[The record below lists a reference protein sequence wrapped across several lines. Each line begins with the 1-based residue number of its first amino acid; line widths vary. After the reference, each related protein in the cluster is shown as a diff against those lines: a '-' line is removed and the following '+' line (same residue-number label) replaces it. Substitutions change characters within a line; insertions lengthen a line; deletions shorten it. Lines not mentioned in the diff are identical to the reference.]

1 MVKEVFDEHKLPDE
15 FASKV
20 IEGVPTL
27 GWGKQRECTFLGA
40 LEAALAVTNHPARY
54 TDLMGWSGMAFRVRW
69 FAGNEKARWCPSCAV
84 GEMEEEIQAVEH
96 TTGWPL
102 RISFVEKENAAAMQ
116 RLTADF
122 VASINA
128 GRPVLAYEPRGNMD
142 VVFGYQ
148 DGGKIL
154 LLRDYFQP
162 DTPLQ
167 LAASELGFLV
177 LFLGEHGE
185 GMPRPEALVRSLRIA
200 VRNWRRERF
209 AEGPGEYW
217 YGEAALN
224 RWRADIAEADSFS
237 DEEKGQLCFVGR
249 WNYSTMHDAR
259 LAAVSFL
266 RESADLLPSKGRQ
279 ALERAAQLYQQ
290 EAEFLSSALASRDAF
305 TGSCQDWSAPM
316 RRREQELLSQAQG
329 IEESAISFLEKA
341 LP

>member
-1 MVKEVFDEHKLPDE
+1 MVPELSDEHKLPE
-15 FASKV
+15 KSARKV
-20 IEGVPTL
+20 LDQVPTL

-40 LEAALAVTNHPARY
+40 LEAALAVTNHPVKY

-69 FAGNEKARWCPSCAV
+69 FAGNEKGRWCPSCAV

-102 RISFVEKENAAAMQ
+102 RVSFVEKEDAAAME

-154 LLRDYFQP
+154 LLRDYFER

-209 AEGPGEYW
+209 SEGPGEYW

-224 RWRADIAEADSFS
+224 RWRADIAEADSLP
-237 DEEKGQLCFVGR
+237 DEQQEQLCFVGS
-249 WNYSTMHDAR
+249 WNYTTMHDAR
-259 LAAVSFL
+259 LAVVTL
-266 RESADLLPSKGRQ
+266 LHENADLLPAPGRQ
-279 ALERAAQLYQQ
+279 ALGRAAHLYQQ
-290 EAEFLSSALASRDAF
+290 EAELLGSALARKDAF
-305 TGSCQDWSAPM
+305 TGACQDWSAPM
-316 RRREQELLSQAQG
+316 RRREQEILSQAQG